1 MKRLL
6 LIAALLPL
14 AGESAW
20 WQIDALRARLG
31 AGLATARLLGHD
43 FGPDEKRPDYAFLA
57 AKMPGEAEVTR
68 SLVVLPLHGRK
79 AQITFDVVKTDKTT
93 TSLRCAMDD
102 GSAVPPADGEI
113 GSIDF
118 GGVRLDGWVLL
129 FYTEIN
135 SARSPVSFNV
145 KGAGTLRFLLGGL
158 APGTWEIWRNGWL
171 EDPSGTVDRTSG
183 ALYFEGPAGEYFL
196 RRL

>member
-1 MKRLL
+1 MRHLL
-6 LIAALLPL
+6 LLAALLPL

-20 WQIDALRARLG
+20 WNIDALRPRLG
-31 AGLATARLLGHD
+31 ENSAAARLLGHD
-43 FGPDEKRPDYAFLA
+43 SGPDQRRPDYAFLA
-57 AKMPGEAEVTR
+57 AKLPGDVDVTR
-68 SLVVLPLHGRK
+68 SLVVLQLHERK

-118 GGVRLDGWVLL
+118 GGVRLQGWVLL
-129 FYTEIN
+129 FHAESN
-135 SARSPVSFNV
+135 SARSAVSFNV
-145 KGAGTLRFLLGGL
+145 KGAGPLRFLIGGL
-158 APGTWEIWRNGWL
+158 GPGTWEIWRNGWL
-171 EDPSGTVDRTSG
+171 EDPSGTVERTAG
-183 ALYFEGPAGEYFL
+183 ALYFEGPAGDYFL